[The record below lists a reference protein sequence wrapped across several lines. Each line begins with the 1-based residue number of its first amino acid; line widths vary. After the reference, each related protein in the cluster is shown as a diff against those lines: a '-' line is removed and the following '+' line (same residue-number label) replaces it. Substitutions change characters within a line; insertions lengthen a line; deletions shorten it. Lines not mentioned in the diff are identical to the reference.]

1 MAIQFT
7 CPQCS
12 LPTVVDDQYAGQ
24 TGPCRQCG
32 AMVTVP
38 GPTVPAYGAPASRGS
53 STAVIILAILGGGLV
68 VMLVCG
74 GVLLALLLPAVQAA
88 REAAR
93 RAQCNNNLRQI
104 GLAMQ
109 SYYDVNKEFPPAYIA
124 DANGK
129 PMHSWRVLILPFM
142 EHYDLYKRYR
152 FDEPWD
158 GPNNSRLAAE
168 MPPAFRCPSDPS
180 TGMTTDYVVI
190 TGPNTMFDADKSATM
205 GSIKD
210 GTSNTLMVVESA
222 NAGVN
227 WMEPRDLDAGQMSFT
242 IDATGNEISSRH
254 PGVVMGLFA
263 DGHTAPI
270 PSGTSPQSLRALVTP
285 AGGEPAPGGF

>member
-12 LPTVVDDQYAGQ
+12 LQTVVDDQFAGQ

-38 GPTVPAYGAPASRGS
+38 GPAAPAYGAPASRS
-53 STAVIILAILGGGLV
+53 SSAVIPIVVLGGALV
-68 VMLVCG
+68 GALVCG

-93 RAQCNNNLRQI
+93 RSQCNNNLKQI

-109 SYYDVNKEFPPAYIA
+109 TYADVYKAFPPAYIA
-124 DANGK
+124 DADGK
-129 PMHSWRVLILPFM
+129 PMHSWRVLILPYM
-142 EHYDLYKRYR
+142 EQQALYKRYR

-168 MPPAFRCPSDPS
+168 MPPAFRCPSDPVM
-180 TGMTTDYVVI
+180 TNTTDYVVI
-190 TGPNTMFDADKSATM
+190 TGPGTMFDADKPANFA
-205 GSIKD
+205 SIKD
-210 GTSNTLMVVESA
+210 GTSNTLMVVESTHA
-222 NAGVN
+222 AIP
-227 WMEPRDLDAGQMSFT
+227 WMEPRDLDASQMSF
-242 IDATGNEISSRH
+242 AVNAAGNEISSNH
-254 PGVVMGLFA
+254 PGAAMAVFA
-263 DGHTAPI
+263 DGHSSAL
-270 PSGTSPQSLRALVTP
+270 SNNANPQTLRALVTP
-285 AGGEPAPGGF
+285 SGGEQITGGF